1 MTQVI
6 AGRANTTT
14 VLRDIIDRHGLKLTA
29 EGEDALVE
37 HFADRLVTG
46 GGHAIKYLDQDGS
59 EADLTAY
66 LAELYRQPETKRFFT
81 PSGRPIRLP
90 QGASLLT
97 QNPFSKRHWNV
108 TKQMLLQRDDPQY
121 AQQLE
126 RYAAGERSARRDD
139 GDPTNPFS
147 RAGFNLTQQ
156 MLLEKNDPDRAEMLR
171 RSAEGA

>member
-1 MTQVI
+1 MTEVI
-6 AGRANTTT
+6 AGRINTATALRQ
-14 VLRDIIDRHGLKLTA
+14 VLDLHGLKLTR

-37 HFADRLVTG
+37 RLTDRLIPG
-46 GGHAIKYLDQDGS
+46 GGHSLKYLDQDGA

-66 LAELYRQPETKRFFT
+66 LACLYSTPETRRFFSSNGA
-81 PSGRPIRLP
+81 PLRLP
-90 QGASLLT
+90 HGASLLT

-126 RYAAGERSARRDD
+126 RYAASERNVRRDD

-156 MLLEKNDPDRAEMLR
+156 MLLEKNDPERAAMLR
-171 RSAEGA
+171 REAEDA